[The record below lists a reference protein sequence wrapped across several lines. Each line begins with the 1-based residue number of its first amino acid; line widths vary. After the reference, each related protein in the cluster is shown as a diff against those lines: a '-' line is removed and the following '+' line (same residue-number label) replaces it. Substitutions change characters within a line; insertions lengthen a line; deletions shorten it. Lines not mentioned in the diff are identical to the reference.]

1 MGRQEKVAVAMSGG
15 VDSSVAAWL
24 LLQEGVEA
32 AGVTLK
38 LYENE
43 DVGICNEK
51 TCCSQRDVEDAARV
65 SDRLGIPHYVLN
77 YRQAFIDE
85 VIRRF
90 IDAYC
95 LGATPNP
102 CIDCNKYIK
111 FGKLCETA
119 ESMGFS
125 HMATGHYAIIDFDKP
140 SGRYL
145 LKKAVDETKDQSYV
159 LYGMTQKQLAM
170 TRLPLGG
177 LKKTQ
182 VREIAAEQGFVNARK
197 HDSQDICF
205 VPDGDYGKF
214 IEHFTGRTFPEGN
227 FTDTEGHIL
236 GRHRGIIRYTI
247 GQRKGLGLALP
258 APMYVKEKD
267 VQNNRVILSEDAA
280 LFTRGF
286 DAKDVNLIACE
297 QLDSAIRLKARIRY
311 KHKEQ
316 WARVEM
322 TGPDTLHI
330 EFDEPQRAIA
340 RGQAV
345 VLYDGDVVFGGGTI
359 S

>member
-1 MGRQEKVAVAMSGG
+1 MDRQEKVAVAMSGG

-24 LLQEGVEA
+24 LLQEGLEA
-32 AGVTLK
+32 AGVTLT
-38 LYENE
+38 LYENG
-43 DVGICNEK
+43 DA
-51 TCCSQRDVEDAARV
+51 EDAARV
-65 SDRLGIPHYVLN
+65 SDRLGIPHCVLN
-77 YRQAFIDE
+77 YRQEFIDQ

-95 LGATPNP
+95 AGATPNP

-111 FGKLCETA
+111 FGKLCESV
-119 ESMGFS
+119 EEMGFS
-125 HMATGHYAIIDFDKP
+125 HIATGHYAVIDFDRT

-145 LKKAVDETKDQSYV
+145 LKKAADETKDQSYV
-159 LYGMTQKQLAM
+159 LYGLTQKQLAM

-177 LKKTQ
+177 LTKAQ
-182 VREIAAEQGFVNARK
+182 VREIAAEQGFVNAGKR
-197 HDSQDICF
+197 DSQDICF

-214 IEHFTGRTFPEGN
+214 IEHFTGKTFPGGD
-227 FTDTEGHIL
+227 FTDQEGRVL
-236 GRHRGIIRYTI
+236 GRHKGLIRYTV

-267 VQNNRVILSEDAA
+267 VSNNRVILSEDRA
-280 LFTRGF
+280 LFTREF

-297 QLDSAIRLKARIRY
+297 RLEGPIRLKARIRY
-311 KHKEQ
+311 KHREQ

-322 TGPDTLHI
+322 TGPDTMHI
-330 EFDEPQRAIA
+330 AFDEPQRAIA

-359 S
+359 V

>member
-1 MGRQEKVAVAMSGG
+1 MAMSGG

-24 LLQEGVEA
+24 LLQEGLDA
-32 AGVTLK
+32 AGVTLA
-38 LYENE
+38 LYEKG
-43 DVGICNEK
+43 DA
-51 TCCSQRDVEDAARV
+51 EDAKRV
-65 SDRLGIPHYVLN
+65 SDRLGIPHYVWD
-77 YRQAFIDE
+77 YRRAFIDQ
-85 VIRRF
+85 VIQRF
-90 IDAYC
+90 IDAYSR
-95 LGATPNP
+95 GETPNP
-102 CIDCNKYIK
+102 CIDCNKHIK
-111 FGKLCETA
+111 FGMLCKSA
-119 ESMGFS
+119 EEMGFS
-125 HMATGHYAIIDFDKP
+125 HMATGHYAVIVFDKP

-177 LKKTQ
+177 LTKKQ
-182 VREIAAEQGFVNARK
+182 VREIAEAQGFVNAK
-197 HDSQDICF
+197 KDSQDICF
-205 VPDGDYGKF
+205 VPDGDYGRF
-214 IEHFTGRTFPEGN
+214 IEHFTGETFPEGD
-227 FTDTEGHIL
+227 FTDAEGRVL
-236 GRHRGIIRYTI
+236 GRHKGLIRYTI

-267 VQNNRVILSEDAA
+267 AINNRVILSEDAA
-280 LFTRGF
+280 LFTR
-286 DAKDVNLIACE
+286 DLEARDVNLIACE
-297 QLDSAIRLKARIRY
+297 RLEGPIRLKARIRY

-322 TGPDTLHI
+322 TGPDTMHI

-359 S
+359 L